1 MLIEKEKIKIQS
13 KKKITNK
20 SMYFI
25 AGLLFAISKVN
36 FIFSLLLVVIYL
48 SVNIVQLG
56 KIPVTRKIIPL
67 VFIFMIG
74 LTTTLFHLNTLRGT
88 NILKDVLYFLRPGIL
103 MYFGYFIG
111 WKNRKIMDFKYII
124 FKVVIIYST
133 LSVLYNLTNILL
145 NLEYISHDFS
155 FLKIRE
161 VMGKSDDLAVVGFF
175 ILMIY
180 PLFTDRKIFSRKTTN
195 IFIVIFFAYFIT
207 TFSRTT
213 LLTLLLCFAIYLLFT
228 KKIKIKTVV
237 FLPLFAILPFFL
249 SKFLL
254 KSSAFNSFFIKIK
267 NTFTE
272 LNSNLD
278 WNDYRNIVLNWRGYE
293 VFTAKEQLRM
303 FSPLAKI
310 FGHGFG
316 TLIPVQYS
324 DLVGVPL
331 TEGGIILL
339 HNGYYTL
346 LIKVGLAGVAL
357 YLIFILVL
365 LLTAKKNYPIKKLE
379 SIILFCI
386 GVIIFIN
393 TFTTTGIFKSIYS
406 FGMLILI
413 GYLLWEEEKVSVQK
427 N

>member
-56 KIPVTRKIIPL
+56 KIPVTRKIVPL

-74 LTTTLFHLNTLRGT
+74 LTTTLFHLNTLRGI
-88 NILKDVLYFLRPGIL
+88 NILQDVLYFLRPGIL

-133 LSVLYNLTNILL
+133 LSVLYNLINILL

-213 LLTLLLCFAIYLLFT
+213 L
-228 KKIKIKTVV
+228 
-237 FLPLFAILPFFL
+237 
-249 SKFLL
+249 
-254 KSSAFNSFFIKIK
+254 
-267 NTFTE
+267 
-272 LNSNLD
+272 
-278 WNDYRNIVLNWRGYE
+278 
-293 VFTAKEQLRM
+293 
-303 FSPLAKI
+303 
-310 FGHGFG
+310 
-316 TLIPVQYS
+316 
-324 DLVGVPL
+324 
-331 TEGGIILL
+331 
-339 HNGYYTL
+339 
-346 LIKVGLAGVAL
+346 
-357 YLIFILVL
+357 
-365 LLTAKKNYPIKKLE
+365 
-379 SIILFCI
+379 
-386 GVIIFIN
+386 
-393 TFTTTGIFKSIYS
+393 
-406 FGMLILI
+406 
-413 GYLLWEEEKVSVQK
+413 
-427 N
+427 